1 MTQGTA
7 VPRGRVRGVLLLA
20 PLLLAVLGAYA
31 WSAPAARADT
41 LESDFSVAGGRQWVR
56 SPLVTVGDR
65 GRTPFT
71 RPGVIAWD
79 GGSVMGSF
87 GIDVHKMFA
96 QKTQALLGRPAA
108 LYVSATPGAD
118 VADMIAEAPAEV
130 DTHFD
135 PVSDANVCVVQ
146 GGASDLKD
154 GPEVVGAVFD
164 ALKAYCAGRRA
175 AGFQVAVLTLLPRS
189 DIPHFNEARNSFN
202 ALVREQWPDFADALV
217 DVAADPRIGDD
228 GDNEDRIYYRRDQ
241 VHPNASG
248 CAVLAQ
254 DTAPVLDTLTW
265 QADSLSWR
273 FRNEQGTWTD
283 WAPYTYAAGWS
294 LGPGEGR
301 RTVLCEYRSATGQT
315 DTVADAVGLDTVR
328 PTVRTVRRADA
339 ERGLAR
345 AADPP
350 RGRHAAVRTHR
361 LGDRRPAA
369 RPSRGALRR
378 PAQAVRAHPARP
390 RPRAGPA
397 AGRLHVESPRARPR
411 RQPAGRR
418 RQRRPP
424 GPVEP

>member
-1 MTQGTA
+1 M
-7 VPRGRVRGVLLLA
+7 
-20 PLLLAVLGAYA
+20 
-31 WSAPAARADT
+31 
-41 LESDFSVAGGRQWVR
+41 R

-189 DIPHFNEARNSFN
+189 DIPYFNEARNSFN

-217 DVAADPRIGDD
+217 DVAADPGS
-228 GDNEDRIYYRRDQ
+228 
-241 VHPNASG
+241 AT
-248 CAVLAQ
+248 
-254 DTAPVLDTLTW
+254 TATTRTGSTTGATRCTPTPP
-265 QADSLSWR
+265 A
-273 FRNEQGTWTD
+273 
-283 WAPYTYAAGWS
+283 APYSPRTRRRSSTPSHGRPTRSPGGSATSRVRGQTGLPTRMTPAGRSARVRAAGPS
-294 LGPGEGR
+294 
-301 RTVLCEYRSATGQT
+301 SASTG
-315 DTVADAVGLDTVR
+315 
-328 PTVRTVRRADA
+328 
-339 ERGLAR
+339 
-345 AADPP
+345 
-350 RGRHAAVRTHR
+350 
-361 LGDRRPAA
+361 RRPA
-369 RPSRGALRR
+369 RQTPSPTPWAWTPCSRR
-378 PAQAVRAHPARP
+378 
-390 RPRAGPA
+390 
-397 AGRLHVESPRARPR
+397 
-411 RQPAGRR
+411 
-418 RQRRPP
+418 
-424 GPVEP
+424 